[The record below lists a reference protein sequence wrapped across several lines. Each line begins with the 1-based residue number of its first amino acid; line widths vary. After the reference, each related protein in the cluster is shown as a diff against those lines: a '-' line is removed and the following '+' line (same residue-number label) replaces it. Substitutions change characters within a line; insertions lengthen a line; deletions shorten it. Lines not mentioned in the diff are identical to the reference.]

1 MVPIR
6 GHKGR
11 ATRAVLLQGNVSGT
25 LLGASAAVLVL
36 TIFNVPAAAQGM
48 LVAAIALL
56 SGIWL
61 CPAFVAGAVMRISAT
76 IAWSVTLPL
85 AIAAATTVVTT
96 IPLSRIAYPGGAAIL
111 ILIAASLA
119 IQWADTRGW
128 REART
133 GLVLLFAISIT
144 SCVWLGPAAELAAAR
159 PWVASLIVNLN
170 PASFLAVAAGHD
182 YLLDTWLYQHTAFGS
197 LRYEYWPLSMF
208 AGLSLLVAATFAAF
222 LLLPINNN
230 AESTTSTS

>member
-1 MVPIR
+1 MAPIR
-6 GHKGR
+6 GQKGR
-11 ATRAVLLQGNVSGT
+11 ATGAALLQGNVSGT
-25 LLGASAAVLVL
+25 LLGAATSVLAL
-36 TIFNVPAAAQGM
+36 TAFQVPAAAQGM
-48 LVAAIALL
+48 LVAAIALF
-56 SGIWL
+56 SGIWF
-61 CPAFVAGAVMRISAT
+61 CPVFIAGAVTRVSAT

-85 AIAAATTVVTT
+85 AIAAATAATT
-96 IPLSRIAYPGGAAIL
+96 AIPLSRIAYPAGAAIL

-159 PWVASLIVNLN
+159 PWIASLIVNLN

-182 YLLDTWLYQHTAFGS
+182 YLLDTWLYQHAAFGS
-197 LRYEYWPLSMF
+197 LRYQYWPLSLF
-208 AGLSLLVAATFAAF
+208 VGLSLVVAATFAAC
-222 LLLPINNN
+222 LLLPVNKN
-230 AESTTSTS
+230 AGFTATT